1 MKNVIALI
9 GLSLMFTSCVSLD
22 GKLEVKEAIQVKK
35 KGGFLNLKRKLV
47 TLEPG
52 IYTAEVNAL
61 GEKNFN
67 LKLTGRDNFKIPLQ
81 TKKDID
87 LPRFDGEFKVAG
99 ADLDQPFD
107 VKGNLDTKIDISE
120 TREKEESCSYT
131 VTEQRCEKVCVVT
144 NDVRKCDVVCNPEY
158 ITKYGYQYVRYHMRT
173 TKRFLD
179 LELLALGSDKVLA
192 SFSGDS
198 YETNQINEYVGICR

>member
-1 MKNVIALI
+1 
-9 GLSLMFTSCVSLD
+9 MFTSCVSLN
-22 GKLEVKEAIQVKK
+22 GNLEVKEAMQVKK
-35 KGGFLNLKRKLV
+35 KGGFLNLKKKMV

-61 GEKNFN
+61 GDKNFN
-67 LKLTGRDNFKIPLQ
+67 LKLTGRDNFKIPLK
-81 TKKDID
+81 TEKDIS
-87 LPRFDGEFKVAG
+87 LPQYDGEFKVSG

-107 VKGNLDTKIDISE
+107 VKGKLDTKINRSE

-144 NDVRKCDVVCNPEY
+144 NDVRKCDVVCNPVQ
-158 ITKYGYQYVRYHMRT
+158 ITRYGYRFVRYHNKT
-173 TKRFLD
+173 TYRDLD
-179 LELLALGSDKVLA
+179 LELLALGSEKALA

-198 YETNQINEYVGICR
+198 VETVQINEYEGICR